1 ALLLTSPRDAARRGA
16 APSSDVAAGTVR
28 DRRPRAGGRA
38 VPGMGGEGRSA
49 DLAGPAA
56 RAVRTPRLALRRRFI
71 LRGEPPAH
79 LARAAGR
86 GRAPAAIGA
95 PRGSG
100 VSGGTRRPRW
110 RRRLEER
117 SSAKGLE
124 AFRGGAPPP
133 LSERGWLLSHRPP
146 RAIGRPPGGPR

>member
-1 ALLLTSPRDAARRGA
+1 LTSPRDAARRGA

-28 DRRPRAGGRA
+28 DRRPRAGGRV

-56 RAVRTPRLALRRRFI
+56 RAVRTPRLALRRRFL

-124 AFRGGAPPP
+124 AFRGGAHPPFAKRVR
-133 LSERGWLLSHRPP
+133 LVSS
-146 RAIGRPPGGPR
+146 GPDESMARR